1 MRMTHLDHPHRKW
14 RAKALQGRAR
24 TTLGLPH
31 TVFRGLRIRGRDGGG
46 AVGARRQIPSRF
58 CVRTLSM
65 HHTFAEASM
74 STSYEIVYFP
84 SQGRAEPI
92 RLLLALAGQPFTE
105 SHIDRPTWP
114 QTKLTMPLGQVPVL
128 IERDAKGERK
138 IPQSQ
143 AILRHL
149 ARRFG
154 FYGQGE
160 QQMLQA
166 DIVADTCVDIGAGTG
181 GLIYG
186 AGRGNADAFA
196 KYFSEAW
203 PAGTKKLE
211 TLLAMSED
219 PEHQYFVHAGPT
231 FADVLAFQVL
241 HTHLALD
248 PTCLDA
254 APALKQFHDRMAG
267 LPAWKHYLDSR
278 TPNEGHAARPAA

>member
-1 MRMTHLDHPHRKW
+1 MT
-14 RAKALQGRAR
+14 
-24 TTLGLPH
+24 
-31 TVFRGLRIRGRDGGG
+31 
-46 AVGARRQIPSRF
+46 
-58 CVRTLSM
+58 
-65 HHTFAEASM
+65 
-74 STSYEIVYFP
+74 TSYEIVYFP

-92 RLLLALAGQPFTE
+92 RLLLALAGQSFTE
-105 SHIDRPTWP
+105 SHIDIATWQ

-128 IERDAKGERK
+128 IERDGKGERK

-160 QQMLQA
+160 QQLLQT
-166 DIVADTCVDIGAGTG
+166 DIVADTCVDVGGGAGA
-181 GLIYG
+181 LING
-186 AGRGNADAFA
+186 PGRGNAEAFA
-196 KYFSEAW
+196 KYFGEVW
-203 PAGTKKLE
+203 PRNVKKFE
-211 TLLAMSED
+211 TLLAHSED
-219 PEHQYFVHAGPT
+219 PEHQYFVHASPT

-267 LPAWKHYLDSR
+267 LPAWKHYLDNRKPS
-278 TPNEGHAARPAA
+278 EGHAARPTA